1 MTSAAHPHWSLS
13 QILSVTAIIFLPPM
27 TMKREVTP
35 RLPSLGSLKH
45 SFSADKSMGLPP
57 LCKWVPKILVNLSFT
72 LYWGKKPTVPWFS
85 CFNLCSMTD
94 SPLQQDVGTSTIPV
108 FRKSK
113 TLIISWKWSDAQEFC
128 DPHSLAHGVPSITPY
143 PISYRKH
150 CSRCWGKANE
160 PPTESWQVQQVN
172 SPSCQLIPVGIYR
185 TAGFPGT
192 AHQCGKLK
200 FSCSFLIH
208 YYLHS
213 ILSKSHTAVTC
224 PYYFIIYIIFSRR
237 GPYWFLLRNASTTG
251 RSVYA

>member
-1 MTSAAHPHWSLS
+1 MWLQSFFCLLWQRREKSHPDSLHWDLWN
-13 QILSVTAIIFLPPM
+13 ILSLLIRA
-27 TMKREVTP
+27 
-35 RLPSLGSLKH
+35 
-45 SFSADKSMGLPP
+45 
-57 LCKWVPKILVNLSFT
+57 WVCFHFANEFPKVLVNLSFT
-72 LYWGKKPTVPWFS
+72 LYWGKKPTAPWFS

-128 DPHSLAHGVPSITPY
+128 DPHSLAPGVPSITPY
-143 PISYRKH
+143 LMSYRKH

-224 PYYFIIYIIFSRR
+224 PYYFIIYIIFSRW
-237 GPYWFLLRNASTTG
+237 GPYWFYFGMHLQQEGQSMPKQ
-251 RSVYA
+251 